1 MIHTLLDLI
10 HLCQRQGRIP
20 MTISVPVEWY
30 MQLKYELEKMNVY
43 MTTAAKIEGDLCIEG
58 VKISMGTRAVLV
70 EFRD

>member
-1 MIHTLLDLI
+1 
-10 HLCQRQGRIP
+10 